1 MPLKILHIPNTCTGC
16 GACVSVCS
24 KQALSLRSN
33 REGFYYPELN
43 AKLCVDCKLCEK
55 VCHCLNT
62 NEDLE
67 PSVNYKAFMVKA
79 NSHDVVMNSS
89 SGGAFSLLA
98 DMILK

>member
-1 MPLKILHIPNTCTGC
+1 MPLNILHIPNTCTGC

-43 AKLCVDCKLCEK
+43 VKSCVDCKLCEK

-89 SGGAFSLLA
+89 SG
-98 DMILK
+98 IT